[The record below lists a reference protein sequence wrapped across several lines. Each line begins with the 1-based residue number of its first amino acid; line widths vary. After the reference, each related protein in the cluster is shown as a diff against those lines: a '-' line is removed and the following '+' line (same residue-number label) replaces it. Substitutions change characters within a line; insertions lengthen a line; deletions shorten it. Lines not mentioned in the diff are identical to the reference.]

1 MPRRT
6 KQEAEQTRL
15 KLIHTALM
23 VFSDKGVAKTTLND
37 ISSAAG
43 VTKGAFYWHFKNKLE
58 IFAAIEEEYITP
70 IDLKASEIMT
80 EAQQPVEGL
89 LQSVTCYLS
98 ELENSKEMQAAFM
111 LYFYKCEYTE
121 EFSSWLKLDSDAVQQ
136 TVDEITQT
144 LMRHPV
150 FVERGEAAA
159 RQLAT
164 TVLDYLVGLMMRWV
178 RDKQGSLVE
187 QAMSG
192 LNMLFKGDGF
202 IFK

>member
-58 IFAAIEEEYITP
+58 IFAAIEEEYIKP

-80 EAQQPVEGL
+80 EAQEPVEGL

-121 EFSSWLKLDSDAVQQ
+121 EFASWLKLDGDAVQQ

-159 RQLAT
+159 RHLAT

-192 LNMLFKGDGF
+192 LSMLFKGDGLN
-202 IFK
+202 I